1 MYDPG
6 LDPYCYPGTTVLKN
20 RLDLTSQS
28 DLDAFE
34 ADAVTARGLE
44 PLPAGRFTPTHLR
57 AIHRHLFQDV
67 YAWAGRYRTIR
78 ISKRNSMF

>member
-1 MYDPG
+1 
-6 LDPYCYPGTTVLKN
+6 
-20 RLDLTSQS
+20 
-28 DLDAFE
+28 
-34 ADAVTARGLE
+34 VTARGLE

-78 ISKRNSMF
+78 ISKGNSMFCYPEHIDVQIRSLFAWLDDRKHLG